1 MRHNQKHNMSDELL
15 RSYRLSSLED
25 PSDEMLYAIMK
36 KVAESARES
45 TKRAEEKKQEMFA
58 IALEN
63 AKRKLNIGYE

>member
-1 MRHNQKHNMSDELL
+1 MSDELL

-25 PSDEMLYAIMK
+25 PSDEMLYEIMK

-45 TKRAEEKKQEMFA
+45 TKRAEEKKQEMLA

>member
-1 MRHNQKHNMSDELL
+1 MRHNQKYNMSDKIL

-45 TKRAEEKKQEMFA
+45 TKRAEEKKHEMLA
-58 IALEN
+58 IAIEN
-63 AKRKLNIGYE
+63 AKRKLNVSYE